1 MDLPTLT
8 YSIPSKDIMGHLFRP
23 FSSGFEGF
31 VSDHWELSPF
41 LVKAQP
47 KDPNGPHVFFS
58 SFMNLLICEEEA
70 VPRFLSSILRGMV
83 SCSPLAIDEIDSL
96 GFLNDVRETLGFPVM
111 YQQDLRVVRTN
122 LHSKLQEHYFQESSS
137 NGIELPRFLCADDI
151 FKVEEAYGEGY
162 TVALR
167 GMQFR
172 SNSIA
177 AFTRE
182 IAFLFGQP
190 SVGANLYVTPPNS
203 QGLSCHYDDHCVFV
217 CQLFGEKK
225 WTVSSQPVVQLPRL
239 YDSLK
244 GPQDS
249 PVERRQILLRE
260 GDVLYLPR
268 GFAHEACTTTDVG
281 SSDNV
286 FGSSIHLT
294 LAIEVEPPF
303 EWEGFAHVALHRWSR
318 DKCSD
323 IIDSG
328 SFGKFLAISVNI
340 LHVAIRLISST
351 ETILRKA
358 CLVAASSLPRETEDW
373 LDKNQKTIFDLILY
387 KINELSN
394 FTDSLNFL
402 QMAIQRDEDPFHW
415 VRWLEHL
422 DGGEVIVDN
431 GFITFD
437 GIHEMLPFIHQC
449 RDDVEAAFALVKSK
463 FCNDVRFDDVKES
476 YKSLYDM
483 YKDARMQYMNGM
495 LSLHNQSNML

>member
-1 MDLPTLT
+1 MVNILISIRLGFVQVQKSMVTSVYIKTVKSDGDVFLGIDQNQDETPLLLLNATATLTNICNSKQLTNIPRTLKEAVFPYLEEIWSNIHEQLLASTILNSSEFKHCYMSNLTVQNLAESIFRLHMDAPTLT
-8 YSIPSKDIMGHLFRP
+8 NSIPSKDVMGHLFRP
-23 FSSGFEGF
+23 FSSSFEGF

-47 KDPNGPHVFFS
+47 KDPNRPHGFFS
-58 SFMNLLICEEEA
+58 SFMNLLTCEEA

-96 GFLNDVRETLGFPVM
+96 GFLNDVKETLGFPLI

-137 NGIELPRFLCADDI
+137 NGVELPRSFSADDI
-151 FKVEEAYGEGY
+151 LKVKEAYGEGY

-182 IAFLFGQP
+182 VASFFGQP

-217 CQLFGEKK
+217 CQLFGVKK

-244 GPQDS
+244 SPQDS
-249 PVERRQILLRE
+249 TMERRQILLRE

-268 GFAHEACTTTDVG
+268 GFAHEACTTTDVD
-281 SSDNV
+281 SSDKV
-286 FGSSIHLT
+286 YVSSIHLT

-303 EWEGFAHVALHRWSR
+303 E
-318 DKCSD
+318 
-323 IIDSG
+323 
-328 SFGKFLAISVNI
+328 
-340 LHVAIRLISST
+340 
-351 ETILRKA
+351 
-358 CLVAASSLPRETEDW
+358 
-373 LDKNQKTIFDLILY
+373 
-387 KINELSN
+387 
-394 FTDSLNFL
+394 
-402 QMAIQRDEDPFHW
+402 
-415 VRWLEHL
+415 
-422 DGGEVIVDN
+422 
-431 GFITFD
+431 
-437 GIHEMLPFIHQC
+437 
-449 RDDVEAAFALVKSK
+449 
-463 FCNDVRFDDVKES
+463 
-476 YKSLYDM
+476 
-483 YKDARMQYMNGM
+483 
-495 LSLHNQSNML
+495 